1 MLNQGIGRQLQTG
14 ANNLSLALEQA
25 VERAMSQFMES
36 LPRHRR
42 KKRTCIFFPKITVAI
57 LIKS

>member
-25 VERAMSQFMES
+25 VERAMSQFMERM
-36 LPRHRR
+36 PRH
-42 KKRTCIFFPKITVAI
+42 KRNKLPCIFFPKNTVAI
-57 LIKS
+57 LIEF